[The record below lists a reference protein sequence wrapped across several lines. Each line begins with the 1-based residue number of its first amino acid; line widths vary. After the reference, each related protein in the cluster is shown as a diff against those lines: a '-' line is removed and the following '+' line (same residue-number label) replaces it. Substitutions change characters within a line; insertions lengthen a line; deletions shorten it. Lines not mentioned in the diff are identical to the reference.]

1 MITNNAGLAS
11 GNEEIGCRHCNE
23 GRMPAALLEN
33 GCAQLDGGM
42 AGQHAYAGY
51 FKAGARTKL
60 SSSPRRRLNAAS
72 IVVTLYW
79 VAMPLLVKVAHNC
92 FTQKNSV

>member
-1 MITNNAGLAS
+1 
-11 GNEEIGCRHCNE
+11 
-23 GRMPAALLEN
+23 MPAAAAALEN
-33 GCAQLDGGM
+33 GRAQDGGL
-42 AGQHAYAGY
+42 AGQHAYADY

-60 SSSPRRRLNAAS
+60 SSNPRRRLIAAS
-72 IVVTLYW
+72 IVVILYW